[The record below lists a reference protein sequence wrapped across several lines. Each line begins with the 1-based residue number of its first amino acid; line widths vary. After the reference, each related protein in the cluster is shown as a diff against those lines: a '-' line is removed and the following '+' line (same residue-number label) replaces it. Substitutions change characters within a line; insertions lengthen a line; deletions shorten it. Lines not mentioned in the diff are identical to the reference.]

1 MSWRVLHDISR
12 AARISRRSGGSDQ
25 ASAALPDPRRQGGDV
40 RADADEAQVDVAVLV
55 AAAADGDEGAW
66 NELVDRYTPLLVRVI
81 AGYRLRGAELDDVAQ
96 TVWLRLVEH
105 LGSLREP
112 RALPGWIVTTA
123 RHEALRAVRRQ
134 DRTRPEDLNDESWS
148 GRLATTDHGDDEL
161 ERAERHTALLEA
173 FASLTTRQRQ
183 LLMLLAADPP
193 VSYAEISRRTGMP
206 VGSIGP
212 TRARACEALRRVPA
226 VQALLDRPA
235 PERTRRRAT

>member
-1 MSWRVLHDISR
+1 
-12 AARISRRSGGSDQ
+12 
-25 ASAALPDPRRQGGDV
+25 V